1 MSELFLTVLNMS
13 LTASYVI
20 LLVIVVRLLL
30 KKAPK
35 FISYALWGVVAFRL
49 IIPFSFE
56 SIFSLMP
63 RNTNTVPM
71 PYDIIYQQSPQINS
85 GIEVV
90 DSFVSQSLPAPTI
103 GASAN
108 PLQIYIEVGA
118 CIWILGII
126 ALFVYS
132 FLSVSILKR
141 QLKSAQLIEKNIYEV
156 NNLKT
161 PFVIGFISPKIY
173 LPVGLSKEEQNYIL
187 IHEQTHIHRKDHI
200 IKTVAF
206 LIASIHWFN
215 PFVWIGFMLMSTDM
229 ELSCDERV
237 LKVMNEDIKKPY
249 ANSLLSLAAG
259 KHILNGSPLAF
270 GEGNIKRRIKNVLNY
285 KKPRF
290 WVVLASTI
298 VLICVG
304 IALLSNPTESE
315 QDLSFLIPN
324 NMLSSIGDQE
334 EVKIV
339 STDYGTTSVSG
350 RALANWL
357 DVAENNWKRINI
369 SSPYELTPSITI
381 HVNDETG
388 NEIRF
393 YESEPTFVM
402 TLYQNEYQY
411 YKIPEEDYMTIAA
424 MVRAGYN
431 HIQSTPLTAEH
442 EDGNDNA
449 SVPAMPGGLPKVYP
463 ENDELNN
470 AFINAKLL
478 PEVYWETNNK
488 TNLPQEGETVSIPS
502 GRLVFAFL
510 PTRPREEKSIF
521 IDEATLKHIISEIAI
536 ANVLP
541 KSSHIDWAQA
551 DFQDYWL
558 NLYVLTDGNVYN
570 RIEFWGPIRNKN
582 DVYVNISVMSIDSTN
597 AFTSWRIESSALGQ
611 ILIDTWGPKFDLE
624 RLRDVTRI
632 DMRVL
637 NFYDTTK
644 VGNKATLEGNAAKNM
659 AERMLK
665 TAKVVTGYGK
675 CGYNI
680 ELSFTFSDGT
690 NALGWLNGDS
700 CPGIA
705 MDNGPNIMFNKEI
718 TRELYK
724 LLDYGEG
731 FISD

>member
-1 MSELFLTVLNMS
+1 MLIHYYL
-13 LTASYVI
+13 
-20 LLVIVVRLLL
+20 LLL
-30 KKAPK
+30 K
-35 FISYALWGVVAFRL
+35 G
-49 IIPFSFE
+49 
-56 SIFSLMP
+56 IFLM
-63 RNTNTVPM
+63 
-71 PYDIIYQQSPQINS
+71 
-85 GIEVV
+85 EV
-90 DSFVSQSLPAPTI
+90 
-103 GASAN
+103 
-108 PLQIYIEVGA
+108 
-118 CIWILGII
+118 
-126 ALFVYS
+126 
-132 FLSVSILKR
+132 R
-141 QLKSAQLIEKNIYEV
+141 
-156 NNLKT
+156 
-161 PFVIGFISPKIY
+161 
-173 LPVGLSKEEQNYIL
+173 
-187 IHEQTHIHRKDHI
+187 
-200 IKTVAF
+200 
-206 LIASIHWFN
+206 
-215 PFVWIGFMLMSTDM
+215 
-229 ELSCDERV
+229 
-237 LKVMNEDIKKPY
+237 
-249 ANSLLSLAAG
+249 
-259 KHILNGSPLAF
+259 
-270 GEGNIKRRIKNVLNY
+270 
-285 KKPRF
+285 
-290 WVVLASTI
+290 
-298 VLICVG
+298 
-304 IALLSNPTESE
+304 
-315 QDLSFLIPN
+315 
-324 NMLSSIGDQE
+324 
-334 EVKIV
+334 
-339 STDYGTTSVSG
+339 
-350 RALANWL
+350 
-357 DVAENNWKRINI
+357 
-369 SSPYELTPSITI
+369 
-381 HVNDETG
+381 
-388 NEIRF
+388 
-393 YESEPTFVM
+393 
-402 TLYQNEYQY
+402 
-411 YKIPEEDYMTIAA
+411 
-424 MVRAGYN
+424 
-431 HIQSTPLTAEH
+431 
-442 EDGNDNA
+442 
-449 SVPAMPGGLPKVYP
+449 
-463 ENDELNN
+463 
-470 AFINAKLL
+470 
-478 PEVYWETNNK
+478 
-488 TNLPQEGETVSIPS
+488 
-502 GRLVFAFL
+502 